1 MIISRTP
8 LRISFAGGGSD
19 LEEYYKTGYGA
30 VVSTTID
37 KYIYITVNKKFDDR
51 IRVSY
56 SKTEEV
62 DNVCAL
68 QHNVIRES
76 LKLLEIGKKIEVVYM
91 GDIPLSSA
99 GVGLGSSSGLAVGVL
114 NALYAFK
121 GLHASAEKLAANAC
135 KVEIEILGHPMGKQD
150 QYISAYGG
158 FNYIQFNKD
167 GTVFVDPII
176 CKSETKKLLH
186 NKLMLFYTGIVRL
199 SSNILGE
206 QKDKTSMNL
215 RFLDKM
221 VDLAKDLRDQL
232 VRNKIDE
239 IGGILHEGWL
249 LKKKLANGITNPQI
263 DEYYEKARK
272 AGASGGKILGA
283 GAGGF
288 LLLYCDKKYQ
298 PKVREALSDLKESP
312 FKFEPQGSK
321 IIYVHD

>member
-8 LRISFAGGGSD
+8 LRISLAGGGSD
-19 LEEYYKTGYGA
+19 LEEYYKTGCGA
-30 VVSTTID
+30 VVSTAID
-37 KYIYITVNKKFDDR
+37 KYIYITVNKKFDDM

-56 SKTEEV
+56 SKTEVV
-62 DNVCAL
+62 DNVNDL
-68 QHNVIRES
+68 EHNVIRES
-76 LKLLEIGKKIEVVYM
+76 LKLLEISKKIEVVYM
-91 GDIPLSSA
+91 GDIPLGSA

-121 GLHASAEKLAANAC
+121 GLHASAQRLADDSC
-135 KVEIEILGHPMGKQD
+135 KIEIEILGHPMGKQD

-158 FNYIQFNKD
+158 FNFIQFNKD

-176 CKSETKKLLH
+176 CNTETKTLLH
-186 NKLMLFYTGIVRL
+186 KKLMLFYTGLVRV
-199 SSNILGE
+199 SSTILGE
-206 QKDKTSMNL
+206 QKNKTSMNL
-215 RFLDKM
+215 GTLDKM
-221 VDLAKDLRDQL
+221 VDLARNLRDQL
-232 VRNKIDE
+232 VCNKIDE
-239 IGGILHEGWL
+239 IGNILHDGWV
-249 LKKKLANGITNPQI
+249 LKKKLAHGITTTLI

-272 AGASGGKILGA
+272 AGAAGGKILGA

-288 LLLYCDKKYQ
+288 LLLYCDEKYQ